1 MLASRTMALG
11 PGPVPASP
19 AVDLG
24 PELVLASC
32 AVAVALG
39 PGLVQA
45 SRDVTLGPGAGAGL
59 LGCDCGF
66 RPQSW
71 CQPLGLWLHVPGL
84 VLPFWAVASG
94 PRAGAALL
102 GCGCGFRPWDQCRSL
117 WLR

>member
-1 MLASRTMALG
+1 MPLWLWLYAPGPLLASRTMALG

-39 PGLVQA
+39 PK
-45 SRDVTLGPGAGAGL
+45 AGASL
-59 LGCDCGF
+59 LGCGF